1 MGQKGRGM
9 YIGGAVA
16 VLLLIFAVLL
26 MLGVVPMTP
35 VVVGAMFIGVCIG
48 FAGPFVVRSA

>member
-1 MGQKGRGM
+1 M

-35 VVVGAMFIGVCIG
+35 VTVGAMFIGVCLG
-48 FAGPFVVRSA
+48 FAGPYIVRTA

>member
-1 MGQKGRGM
+1 MGQEEVAM

-26 MLGVVPMTP
+26 MLGVVPMTL
-35 VVVGAMFIGVCIG
+35 VVVGAMFIGVCFG
-48 FAGPFVVRSA
+48 FAGPFIIRA